1 MFIVAIL
8 EGGFFGK
15 GVLFSWSL
23 WVRVSFRAVKPGV
36 EEVPSAHVLQGLER
50 GNQEAP
56 WPAPGWRGAD

>member
-23 WVRVSFRAVKPGV
+23 WVRVSFWSVKPGI
-36 EEVPSAHVLQGLER
+36 EEVASAHVLQGSER
-50 GNQEAP
+50 GN
-56 WPAPGWRGAD
+56 